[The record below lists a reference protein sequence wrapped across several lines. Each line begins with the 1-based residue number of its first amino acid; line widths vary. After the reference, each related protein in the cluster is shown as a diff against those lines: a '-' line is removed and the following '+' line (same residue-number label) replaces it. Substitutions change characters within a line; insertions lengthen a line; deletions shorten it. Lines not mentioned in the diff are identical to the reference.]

1 MLRWLILI
9 YWKKTNKN
17 SIFSGQIQNQNLTVT
32 RTGGSYFQSTQD
44 AYAKGHNSTY
54 STERGYCTPCR
65 VPEEIKH
72 ADTKI
77 NAKQTLYQQFQS
89 LWGWTQEKKRCEVV
103 KRNGKFPLFLLI
115 NNLCNIISMQQ
126 GYPLFFIINL

>member
-17 SIFSGQIQNQNLTVT
+17 SIFSGQIQNQNLTVP

-44 AYAKGHNSTY
+44 AYAKQHNSAY
-54 STERGYCTPCR
+54 SAEWGYCTPCR
-65 VPEEIKH
+65 VPEEIKC

-77 NAKQTLYQQFQS
+77 NAKQTLYQHFQS
-89 LWGWTQEKKRCEVV
+89 LWGWTQEKKRGC
-103 KRNGKFPLFLLI
+103 KKKWQIPSI
-115 NNLCNIISMQQ
+115 SSDNNLCNIISMQQ
-126 GYPLFFIINL
+126 GYPLFVIIYL